1 MISIKNI
8 KKICNEPVEMIEN
21 YLMAKNDESQY
32 YSCHHRNEIRNIL
45 GITVH
50 ITKEELI
57 GLGLYFHR
65 PADEL
70 VFLPRTE
77 HSKLHHKNP
86 DFRKHISMTK
96 KGRVSNR
103 KGCHLTEEQK
113 KRMSEGHKR
122 NFNEVTRSRLQN
134 AYKHH
139 QDKILAGLRKP
150 VIQIDINTGEQVGY
164 FNSLKDAND
173 YFGLPNKN
181 SNIGACCR
189 GNKKTA
195 YGYKWKY
202 AKRNQG

>member
-1 MISIKNI
+1 MISIKCI

-21 YLMAKNDESQY
+21 YLIAKNDESQY
-32 YSCHHRNEIRNIL
+32 YSCHHKNEIRSIL
-45 GITVH
+45 GMTVH

-65 PADEL
+65 PANEL
-70 VFLPRTE
+70 IFLPRTE

-86 DFRKHISMTK
+86 DFREHISVTK

-103 KGCHLTEEQK
+103 KGCRLTEEQK

-122 NFNEVTRSRLQN
+122 NLNDITRSRLRK

-139 QDKILAGLRKP
+139 QPKLLASLRKP
-150 VIQIDINTGEQVGY
+150 IIQIDINTGEQVGC
-164 FNSLKDAND
+164 FNSIKDAND
-173 YFGLPNKN
+173 YFGLSSHN

-189 GNKKTA
+189 GIKKTA
-195 YGYKWKY
+195 YGYKWKF
-202 AKRNQG
+202 AKQKQG